1 MPGTTVTNLI
11 SRMLYDRGWTDGEL
25 ARRTGLSRPRINRLK
40 NRRAQPSVREALL
53 LSDALGVE
61 VEQLFRLEQAV
72 ENTALEFPIGP
83 LPQLHRT

>member
-11 SRMLYDRGWTDGEL
+11 SKMLYDRGWTDGEL

-61 VEQLFRLEQAV
+61 VEQLFSLEQAS
-72 ENTALEFPIGP
+72 EDLNMAIP
-83 LPQLHRT
+83 LASFRPQSG

>member
-11 SRMLYDRGWTDGEL
+11 SKMLYDRGWTDGEL

-61 VEQLFRLEQAV
+61 VEQLFRLEQPSEDLNISV
-72 ENTALEFPIGP
+72 P
-83 LPQLHRT
+83 LASFRSHNG